1 MVGNP
6 AKVGLQALRPGLPTV
21 ETRFRPRFVDP
32 SVGHLCTCT
41 LAAPTVKSFGR
52 VVRIPRSFTSRTP
65 TRAGRIVRI
74 LLAHVLQQKVGTSSE
89 LVGCPLPTPS
99 PGSVVPLK
107 KFGKVRTC
115 SELVCVPL
123 PPRRMFG
130 ACNLWGAPSL
140 APPPGGG
147 SPESVGRKTARSHP
161 KLKSILECQRGSLIQ
176 FAFSGQPLSFCWPLG
191 PRGGGE

>member
-1 MVGNP
+1 M
-6 AKVGLQALRPGLPTV
+6 
-21 ETRFRPRFVDP
+21 
-32 SVGHLCTCT
+32 
-41 LAAPTVKSFGR
+41 
-52 VVRIPRSFTSRTP
+52 
-65 TRAGRIVRI
+65 
-74 LLAHVLQQKVGTSSE
+74 
-89 LVGCPLPTPS
+89 VGCPLPTPS

-107 KFGKVRTC
+107 KCGKVLTC

-123 PPRRMFG
+123 HPRRMFG

-191 PRGGGE
+191 PRGGGGGEGKHNHEPNCPSRVRHMVFQRFWILGSRLGPLVGNWAGV